1 MFDCGRGRGLGVVMM
16 VLFTSLVV
24 SDVVSNSDV
33 GET

>member
-1 MFDCGRGRGLGVVMM
+1 MFDCGRGLGVVMM

>member
-1 MFDCGRGRGLGVVMM
+1 MVVVLGLGVVIM

>member
-1 MFDCGRGRGLGVVMM
+1 VVVVLGLGVVIM